1 MPNTLVPGT
10 SMSIDQIDEI
20 LGLLN
25 TQAATGSSSATDS
38 PTAEGDPVQ
47 MISEVLYLQRQREEL
62 QRSIVDAVT
71 PIQQEAVNLQQQA
84 AMPQASGPDLDS
96 LLGFTQTTE
105 PGVYKR
111 KNKGGSTEYTN
122 VVDSQGRPTMESAPA
137 PYAPLGAPASS
148 AFVSREQQKLP
159 MSVSALMQSMQAAG
173 SIDDKISIFTRIQSA
188 AAQEATNAYTRAFA
202 QSSDK
207 LGVNTL
213 EQLLAQ
219 NEAAD
224 RAHPMWAQYQSDS
237 EQTAKVRQQLESART
252 KAASLAD
259 SYLKQDPTLGAM
271 SAQIKTAE
279 MLLQKEYTADQRRE
293 TFDLEQKVR
302 GQARMDEQSAREQ
315 ARLEEKAYQDRLK
328 AQATLEAIGAKGV
341 ARLKIVDPSL
351 AGKEATEVARQIASG
366 KTISDDTKL
375 AIKATPHEL
384 LYLATKRNQAA
395 AAILL
400 EEEAATSSLSK
411 EELGKKL
418 SFVEQSMTPA
428 MLRVALERRYPDTKS
443 PEYREAAALLTK
455 SKAGLTEEQQR
466 KLDDQMFSMAVQNLQ
481 AANTNEWMGNLSKG
495 WQWSDPKLQAAVAK
509 IQETKQAPATLPEL
523 IRELQ
528 GSSDRKDWPAISEQL
543 RKEIFANRKKGV
555 LEATDADSV
564 WQYTQQEF
572 SRSLLGSYLGG
583 ALQFG
588 TNLLVTQPVAAAS
601 DVVSRMFGTMPAE
614 KPPGTPARDIL
625 MKPFQ

>member
-1 MPNTLVPGT
+1 MPNMLIPGT
-10 SMSIDQIDEI
+10 SMSIDQINEI
-20 LGLLN
+20 LGLLS
-25 TQAATGSSSATDS
+25 TQAATDS

-96 LLGFTQTTE
+96 LLGFTQTKE
-105 PGVYKR
+105 PGVYRR

-122 VVDSQGRPTMESAPA
+122 VLDSQGRPTMEASRTSASAPAAA
-137 PYAPLGAPASS
+137 PYAPLGSSQPEASS
-148 AFVSREQQKLP
+148 AFVSREQQKIP
-159 MSVSALMQSMQAAG
+159 MSVSALIQSMQAAE
-173 SIDDKISIFTRIQSA
+173 SIDDKISIFTKIQSA
-188 AAQEATNAYTRAFA
+188 AAQEATSAYTRAFEQA
-202 QSSDK
+202 SSK

-224 RAHPMWAQYQSDS
+224 RSHPMWAQYQSDS
-237 EQTAKVRQQLESART
+237 EQTARVRQQLESART

-279 MLLQKEYTADQRRE
+279 MLLQKEYATEQRRE
-293 TFDLEQKVR
+293 TFGFEQN
-302 GQARMDEQSAREQ
+302 AREQ
-315 ARLEEKAYQDRLK
+315 ARLEEKAYQERLK

-366 KTISDDTKL
+366 KTVSDDTKL

-384 LYLATKRNQAA
+384 LYLAAKRNQAA

-418 SFVEQSMTPA
+418 SFVEQSMSPA
-428 MLRVALERRYPDTKS
+428 MLRVALERRYPDTRS

-455 SKAGLTEEQQR
+455 SKAGLTKDEQA
-466 KLDDQMFSMAVQNLQ
+466 KLDAQMFSMAVQNLQ

-523 IRELQ
+523 IKELQ
-528 GSSDRKDWPAISEQL
+528 SSSDRKDWPAISEQL

-555 LEATDADSV
+555 LEATDADAV

-572 SRSLLGSYLGG
+572 SRSLVSSYFSE

-588 TNLLVTQPVAAAS
+588 TELLITHPVAAAT
-601 DVVSRMFGTMPAE
+601 DVVSRMFGTMPAD
-614 KPPGTPARDIL
+614 KSPGTPVRDIL

>member
-1 MPNTLVPGT
+1 MQEDNT
-10 SMSIDQIDEI
+10 
-20 LGLLN
+20 
-25 TQAATGSSSATDS
+25 A
-38 PTAEGDPVQ
+38 Q
-47 MISEVLYLQRQREEL
+47 MLSEVLYLQRQREEL
-62 QRSIVDAVT
+62 QRSVVDAVT

-96 LLGFTQTTE
+96 LLSFTPTTE
-105 PGVYKR
+105 PGVYRR
-111 KNKGGSTEYTN
+111 KNPGGPTEYTN
-122 VVDSQGRPTMESAPA
+122 VVDSSGRPTMEAPMASSPSA
-137 PYAPLGAPASS
+137 PYAPLGSPRPNAASS
-148 AFVSREQQKLP
+148 SFVSKEQQKLP

-173 SIDDKISIFTRIQSA
+173 SVDDKISIFTKIQSA
-188 AAQEATNAYTRAFA
+188 AAQEATSAYTRAFEQA
-202 QSSDK
+202 SSK

-224 RAHPMWAQYQSDS
+224 RSHPMWAQYQSDS

-279 MLLQKEYTADQRRE
+279 MLLQKEYAAEQRRE
-293 TFDLEQKVR
+293 TFGFEQ
-302 GQARMDEQSAREQ
+302 DAREQ

-375 AIKATPHEL
+375 AIKATSHEL

-400 EEEAATSSLSK
+400 EEEAATSYLSK

-418 SFVEQSMTPA
+418 SFVEQSMSPA
-428 MLRVALERRYPDTKS
+428 MLRVALERRYPDTRS

-455 SKAGLTEEQQR
+455 SKTGLTKDEQA

-481 AANTNEWMGNLSKG
+481 SANTNEWIGNLSKG

-509 IQETKQAPATLPEL
+509 IQETKQAPATLSEL
-523 IRELQ
+523 IKELQ
-528 GSSDRKDWPAISEQL
+528 SSSDRKDWPAISEQL

-572 SRSLLGSYLGG
+572 SRSLVSSYFSG

-588 TNLLVTQPVAAAS
+588 TELLVTQPVAAAS

-614 KPPGTPARDIL
+614 KPPGTSVRDIL
-625 MKPFQ
+625 LKPFQYPTGVI